1 MDGNPGQIRGEGTMA
16 AVWTLVRAR
25 LRARW
30 RSLLGLALLVGVAS
44 GAVMAAAI
52 GARRTDTAYARLLEA
67 TLADHVEVEVGGS
80 EDPGFMDRVG
90 RLPQVT
96 ELGLESIALL
106 APAMPGDPREYSW
119 GDTRLL
125 SMISVD
131 GRVGRT
137 VNRPLVVAGRR
148 PEPDRADE
156 VAISESLARRWGLGP
171 GGTLRLRAAT
181 PGQVESLLA
190 GEQVVPAGPALALR
204 VAAVQRLPD
213 DVAIGAQASEGFVS
227 LTPAFHRAYRGR
239 VAIFP
244 PAARV
249 RLEGGQADVPTFAA
263 ATRRLAGGNAE
274 ISLIPRADLTR
285 LVEEA
290 TRVQAVALVL
300 FAALAAVAALVV
312 VGQSL
317 TRELSLAST
326 GQETVRAL
334 GASRGLLLAAAMLPI
349 ALVGAAGAV
358 AGAGIAV
365 LASPLMP
372 MGLALRAE
380 PDPGFSVHLAGVAL
394 GMVATLVLVAGRVAV
409 PAWRLAAQ
417 RPHRPDAG
425 PAASGPTLADRA
437 ARAGLAPS
445 SVAGLRMALEQG
457 RGPRAVPVRTSL
469 VGVTAGIVALTA
481 AVTFGASLDRLLGT
495 PRLYGWN
502 FDAVAGDWRPDDPA
516 THRPPWLAAN
526 PQVGAYSAV
535 WFSDV
540 RVDGTVVA
548 AAGFDTARGRVF
560 PTLVEGREPSGP
572 DEVVLGAVT
581 LRRLGLRLGQTV
593 RVEAGRPAAMRVVG
607 RSALVHIDSE
617 TAGDGAILTIEGLR
631 RLEPARGSGY
641 GVFYVRYAPGAD
653 PEAAHQS
660 LRRLPSGAVQVIGLP
675 RPPPNVE
682 NLGRVG
688 GLPSVLAGLLALL
701 AASALAHLLVTSVR
715 RRRRDLA
722 ILKSLGFVRGQVS
735 AAVAWQATTVA
746 VLALAVG
753 LPLGVA
759 LGRWTWSLLVDRM
772 GLGAEPVTPGLAL
785 LAAVAGTVVVANL
798 VAAWPGRLAARTRPA
813 VALRSE

>member
-1 MDGNPGQIRGEGTMA
+1 MA
-16 AVWTLVRAR
+16 AVWTLARAR

-52 GARRTDTAYARLLEA
+52 GARRTDTAHARLLEA
-67 TLADHVEVEVGGS
+67 TLADDVEVEFGGS
-80 EDPGFMDRVG
+80 DDPGFADRLG
-90 RLPQVT
+90 QLPEVA
-96 ELGLESIALL
+96 ELGLESVAIL
-106 APAMPGDPREYSW
+106 APAMPGDPREYRW
-119 GDTRLL
+119 GTRLITV
-125 SMISVD
+125 MSVD

-137 VNRPLVVAGRR
+137 VNRPLIIAGRR
-148 PEPDRADE
+148 PDPDRADE
-156 VAISESLARRWGLGP
+156 VGISESLARRWGLRP
-171 GGTLRLRAAT
+171 GGTLRLRAAA
-181 PGQVESLLA
+181 PEQVVSLLT
-190 GEQVVPAGPALALR
+190 GQEVVPAGPALALR
-204 VAAVQRLPD
+204 VAAVQRLPE
-213 DVAIGAQASEGFVS
+213 DVGIGTQAAEGFIS
-227 LTPAFHRAYRGR
+227 LTPAFYRTYRDR
-239 VAIFP
+239 VANLGLQ
-244 PAARV
+244 ARV
-249 RLEGGQADVPTFAA
+249 HLEGGQADVAAFAA

-274 ISLIPRADLTR
+274 IFVSPRADLTR
-285 LVEEA
+285 LVEEG

-317 TRELSLAST
+317 ARELSLVST

-334 GASRGLLLAAAMLPI
+334 GASRGQLLAATMLPI

-380 PDPGFSVHLAGVAL
+380 PDPGFSMHLAGIAL
-394 GMVATLVLVAGRVAV
+394 GTVATLVLVAGRVAV
-409 PAWRLAAQ
+409 PAWRLAGQ
-417 RPHRPDAG
+417 RPYRPDVTG
-425 PAASGPTLADRA
+425 PAAGSTLADRA
-437 ARAGLAPS
+437 ARAGLPPS
-445 SVAGLRMALEQG
+445 SVTGLRMALEQG
-457 RGPRAVPVRTSL
+457 RGQQAVPVRTSL
-469 VGVTAGIVALTA
+469 VGITAGIIALTA

-502 FDAVAGDWRPDDPA
+502 FDAVAGDWQLDDPA

-526 PQVGAYSAV
+526 PHVGAYSAV
-535 WFSDV
+535 WLSDV
-540 RVDGTVVA
+540 RVDGTLVGA
-548 AAGFDTARGRVF
+548 ASFDTTGGRVF

-572 DEVVLGAVT
+572 DEVVLGATT

-607 RSALVHIDSE
+607 RSALVTTDTE
-617 TAGDGAILTIEGLR
+617 NAGEGAILTLEGLR
-631 RLEPARGSGY
+631 RLEPDRGSGY
-641 GVFYVRYAPGAD
+641 GVFHVRYAPGAD
-653 PEAAHQS
+653 PEAAQQS
-660 LRRLPSGAVQVIGLP
+660 LRELPRGTVQVVQLP
-675 RPPPNVE
+675 RPPPEVE

-688 GLPSVLAGLLALL
+688 SLPNVLAGLLALL
-701 AASALAHLLVTSVR
+701 AAAALAHLLVTSVR

-746 VLALAVG
+746 LLALAVG

-759 LGRWTWSLLVDRM
+759 LGRWTWSLLIDRI
-772 GLGAEPVTPGLAL
+772 GLGAEPVTPGAAL
-785 LAAVAGTVVVANL
+785 LAGVAGTVLVANL
-798 VAAWPGRLAARTRPA
+798 VAAWPGRVAARTRPA

>member
-1 MDGNPGQIRGEGTMA
+1 MA
-16 AVWTLVRAR
+16 AVWTLARAR

-52 GARRTDTAYARLLEA
+52 GARRTDTAHARLLEA
-67 TLADHVEVEVGGS
+67 TLADDVEVEVGGFD
-80 EDPGFMDRVG
+80 DPGFLDRVG
-90 RLPQVT
+90 RLPQVA
-96 ELGLESIALL
+96 ELGLESIVLL

-119 GDTRLL
+119 GTRVI
-125 SMISVD
+125 SMSSVD

-148 PEPDRADE
+148 PDPDRADE
-156 VAISESLARRWGLGP
+156 VGISESLARRWGLRP
-171 GGTLRLRAAT
+171 GGTLRLRAAA
-181 PGQVESLLA
+181 PKQVPSLLA
-190 GEQVVPAGPALALR
+190 GEEAVPAGPALALR

-213 DVAIGAQASEGFVS
+213 DVTIGTQEAEGFVS
-227 LTPAFHRAYRGR
+227 LTPAFHRAYRGK

-249 RLEGGQADVPTFAA
+249 RLERGQADVAAFAA
-263 ATRRLAGGNAE
+263 ATRRLAGANAE
-274 ISLIPRADLTR
+274 VSVSPRADLTR
-285 LVEEA
+285 LVEEG
-290 TRVQAVALVL
+290 TQVQAVALVL

-317 TRELSLAST
+317 ARELLLAST
-326 GQETVRAL
+326 DQETVRAL
-334 GASRGLLLAAAMLPI
+334 GASRGQLLTAAMLPI
-349 ALVGAAGAV
+349 ALVGTAGAL

-394 GMVATLVLVAGRVAV
+394 GTVATLVLVAGRVAV
-409 PAWRLAAQ
+409 PAWRLAGQ
-417 RPHRPDAG
+417 RPYRPDATG
-425 PAASGPTLADRA
+425 PAASSSTLADRA
-437 ARAGLAPS
+437 ARAGLPPS

-469 VGVTAGIVALTA
+469 VGITAGIIALTA
-481 AVTFGASLDRLLGT
+481 AVTFAASLDRLLGT

-502 FDAVAGDWRPDDPA
+502 FDAVAGDWQLDDPA
-516 THRPPWLAAN
+516 TRRPSWLTAN
-526 PQVGAYSAV
+526 PYVGAYSAV
-535 WFSDV
+535 WFSGV
-540 RVDGTVVA
+540 QVDGTAVA
-548 AAGFDTARGRVF
+548 AASFDTAGGRVF
-560 PTLVEGREPSGP
+560 PTLIEGREPTGP
-572 DEVVLGAVT
+572 DEVVLGATT

-607 RSALVHIDSE
+607 RSALVTTDSE
-617 TAGDGAILTIEGLR
+617 IPGEGVILTIEGLR
-631 RLEPARGSGY
+631 RLEPDRGSGY
-641 GVFYVRYAPGAD
+641 GMFHVRYSPGAD
-653 PEAAHQS
+653 PVAAEQS
-660 LRRLPSGAVQVIGLP
+660 LRRLPSGTVQEIGLP
-675 RPPPNVE
+675 RPPPAVE

-688 GLPSVLAGLLALL
+688 DLPNVLAGLLALL

-722 ILKSLGFVRGQVS
+722 ILQSLGFVRGQVS

-746 VLALAVG
+746 LLALAVG

-759 LGRWTWSLLVDRM
+759 LGRWTWSLLVDRI
-772 GLGAEPVTPGLAL
+772 GLGAGPVTPGTAILAG
-785 LAAVAGTVVVANL
+785 VAGTVLVANL
-798 VAAWPGRLAARTRPA
+798 VAAWPGRVAARTRPA

>member
-1 MDGNPGQIRGEGTMA
+1 MA
-16 AVWTLVRAR
+16 AVWTLARAR

-52 GARRTDTAYARLLEA
+52 GARRTDTAHARLLEA
-67 TLADHVEVEVGGS
+67 TLADDVEVEFGGS
-80 EDPGFMDRVG
+80 DDPGFADRLG
-90 RLPQVT
+90 QLPEVA
-96 ELGLESIALL
+96 ELGLESVAIL
-106 APAMPGDPREYSW
+106 APAMPGDPREYRW
-119 GDTRLL
+119 GTRLITV
-125 SMISVD
+125 MSVD

-137 VNRPLVVAGRR
+137 INRPLIIAGRR
-148 PEPDRADE
+148 PDPDRADE
-156 VAISESLARRWGLGP
+156 VGISESLARRWGLRP
-171 GGTLRLRAAT
+171 GGTLRLRAAA
-181 PGQVESLLA
+181 PEQVVSLLA
-190 GEQVVPAGPALALR
+190 GEEVVPAGPALALR

-213 DVAIGAQASEGFVS
+213 DVGIGTQAAEGFIS
-227 LTPAFHRAYRGR
+227 LTPAFYRTYRDR
-239 VAIFP
+239 VANLGFQ
-244 PAARV
+244 ARV
-249 RLEGGQADVPTFAA
+249 HLEGGQADVAAFAA
-263 ATRRLAGGNAE
+263 ATRRLAGSNAE
-274 ISLIPRADLTR
+274 IFVSPRADLTR
-285 LVEEA
+285 LVEEG

-317 TRELSLAST
+317 ARELSLVST

-334 GASRGLLLAAAMLPI
+334 GASRGQLLAAAMLPI
-349 ALVGAAGAV
+349 ALVGAAGAL

-380 PDPGFSVHLAGVAL
+380 PDPGFSMHLAGIAL
-394 GMVATLVLVAGRVAV
+394 GTVVTLVLVAGRVAV
-409 PAWRLAAQ
+409 PAWRLAGQ
-417 RPHRPDAG
+417 RPYRPEVTG
-425 PAASGPTLADRA
+425 PAAGSTLPDRA
-437 ARAGLAPS
+437 ARAGLPPS

-457 RGPRAVPVRTSL
+457 RGQQAVPVRTSL
-469 VGVTAGIVALTA
+469 VGITAGIIALTA

-502 FDAVAGDWRPDDPA
+502 FDAVAGDWQLDDPA
-516 THRPPWLAAN
+516 THRPPWLVAN
-526 PQVGAYSAV
+526 QHVGAYSAV

-540 RVDGTVVA
+540 RVEGTLVGA
-548 AAGFDTARGRVF
+548 ASFDTAGGRVF
-560 PTLVEGREPSGP
+560 PTLVEGREPTGP
-572 DEVVLGAVT
+572 DEVVLGATT

-607 RSALVHIDSE
+607 RSALVTPDSE
-617 TAGDGAILTIEGLR
+617 ISGAGAILTIEGLR
-631 RLEPARGSGY
+631 RLEADRGTGY
-641 GVFYVRYAPGAD
+641 GSFYVRYAPGAD
-653 PEAAHQS
+653 PEAAQQS
-660 LRRLPSGAVQVIGLP
+660 LRRLPRGTVQVVQLP
-675 RPPPNVE
+675 RPPPEVE

-688 GLPSVLAGLLALL
+688 GLPNVLAGLLAVL
-701 AASALAHLLVTSVR
+701 AAAALAHLLVTSVR

-746 VLALAVG
+746 LLALAVG

-759 LGRWTWSLLVDRM
+759 LGRWTWSLLIDRI
-772 GLGAEPVTPGLAL
+772 GLGAEPVTPGAAL
-785 LAAVAGTVVVANL
+785 LAGVAGTVLVANL
-798 VAAWPGRLAARTRPA
+798 VAAWPGRVAARTRPA

>member
-1 MDGNPGQIRGEGTMA
+1 MA
-16 AVWTLVRAR
+16 AVWMLARAR

-67 TLADHVEVEVGGS
+67 TRADDVEVEVGGFD
-80 EDPGFMDRVG
+80 DPGFVDRLG

-119 GDTRLL
+119 GTRLL
-125 SMISVD
+125 SIISVD
-131 GRVGRT
+131 GRVGRS
-137 VNRPLVVAGRR
+137 VNRPLIISGRR
-148 PEPDRADE
+148 PDPDRADE
-156 VAISESLARRWGLGP
+156 VGISESLARRWGLRP

-181 PGQVESLLA
+181 PEQVSSLLT

-204 VAAVQRLPD
+204 VTAVQRLPD
-213 DVAIGAQASEGFVS
+213 DVAIGTRAAEGFIS
-227 LTPAFHRAYRGR
+227 LTPAFYRAHRDK
-239 VAIFP
+239 VAVFP

-249 RLEGGQADVPTFAA
+249 RLERGQADVAAFAT
-263 ATRRLAGGNAE
+263 ATRRLARNNPE
-274 ISLIPRADLTR
+274 IFVTPRADLTR

-290 TRVQAVALVL
+290 TRVQAAALVL

-312 VGQSL
+312 VGQSM

-334 GASRGLLLAAAMLPI
+334 GASRGQLLAAAMLPI
-349 ALVGAAGAV
+349 ALVGAAGAL

-380 PDPGFSVHLAGVAL
+380 PDPGFSVHLAGIAL
-394 GMVATLVLVAGRVAV
+394 GTVATLVLVAGRVAV
-409 PAWRLAAQ
+409 PGWRLAGQ
-417 RPHRPDAG
+417 RPYRPGATG
-425 PAASGPTLADRA
+425 PAGVGSTLADTA
-437 ARAGLAPS
+437 GRAGLPPS

-469 VGVTAGIVALTA
+469 VGITAGIIALTA

-502 FDAVAGDWRPDDPA
+502 FDAVAGDWQLDDPA

-526 PQVGAYSAV
+526 PHVGAYSAV

-540 RVDGTVVA
+540 RVDGTVVGA
-548 AAGFDTARGRVF
+548 ASFDTDGGRVF
-560 PTLVEGREPSGP
+560 PTLVEGREPTGP
-572 DEVVLGAVT
+572 DEVVLGATT

-607 RSALVHIDSE
+607 RSALVTTDSGTSGE
-617 TAGDGAILTIEGLR
+617 GAILTIEGLR
-631 RLEPARGSGY
+631 RLEPDRGTGY
-641 GVFYVRYAPGAD
+641 GSFYVRYAPGAD
-653 PEAAHQS
+653 PEAAGNS
-660 LRRLPSGAVQVIGLP
+660 LRRLPSGTVQVVQLP
-675 RPPPNVE
+675 RPTPEVE

-688 GLPSVLAGLLALL
+688 SLPNVLAGLLALL

-715 RRRRDLA
+715 RRRHDLA

-759 LGRWTWSLLVDRM
+759 LGRWTWSLLIDRI
-772 GLGAEPVTPGLAL
+772 GLGAEPMTPGTAL
-785 LAAVAGTVVVANL
+785 LAGVAGTILVANL
-798 VAAWPGRLAARTRPA
+798 VAAWPGRVAARTRPA

>member
-1 MDGNPGQIRGEGTMA
+1 MA
-16 AVWTLVRAR
+16 AVWTLARAR

-67 TLADHVEVEVGGS
+67 TRAEDVEVEVGGFD
-80 EDPGFMDRVG
+80 DPGFLDRVG

-96 ELGLESIALL
+96 ELGLESVALL
-106 APAMPGDPREYSW
+106 APAMPGDPPEYSLAS
-119 GDTRLL
+119 RFI
-125 SMISVD
+125 SYVSVD

-148 PEPDRADE
+148 PDPDRADE
-156 VAISESLARRWGLGP
+156 VGISESLARRWGLRP
-171 GGTLRLRAAT
+171 GGTLRLRAAAVR
-181 PGQVESLLA
+181 QVPSLLA
-190 GEQVVPAGPALALR
+190 GEEVVPAGTALALR
-204 VAAVQRLPD
+204 VAAVQRLLD
-213 DVAIGAQASEGFVS
+213 DVAIGSRAAEGFIS
-227 LTPAFHRAYRGR
+227 LTPAFYRAYRDR
-239 VAIFP
+239 VASFP

-249 RLEGGQADVPTFAA
+249 RLERGQADVAAFAA

-274 ISLIPRADLTR
+274 VSVIPRADLTR

-290 TRVQAVALVL
+290 TQVQAVALVL

-317 TRELSLAST
+317 ARELSLAST

-349 ALVGAAGAV
+349 VLVGAAGAV

-394 GMVATLVLVAGRVAV
+394 GMVATLALVAGRVAV
-409 PAWRLAAQ
+409 PAWRLAGQ
-417 RPHRPDAG
+417 RPFRPDATG
-425 PAASGPTLADRA
+425 PAGAGSTLAD
-437 ARAGLAPS
+437 
-445 SVAGLRMALEQG
+445 
-457 RGPRAVPVRTSL
+457 T
-469 VGVTAGIVALTA
+469 
-481 AVTFGASLDRLLGT
+481 
-495 PRLYGWN
+495 
-502 FDAVAGDWRPDDPA
+502 
-516 THRPPWLAAN
+516 
-526 PQVGAYSAV
+526 
-535 WFSDV
+535 
-540 RVDGTVVA
+540 
-548 AAGFDTARGRVF
+548 
-560 PTLVEGREPSGP
+560 
-572 DEVVLGAVT
+572 
-581 LRRLGLRLGQTV
+581 
-593 RVEAGRPAAMRVVG
+593 AAMRVVG
-607 RSALVHIDSE
+607 RSALVNADSE
-617 TAGDGAILTIEGLR
+617 GAGDGAILTIEGLR

-641 GVFYVRYAPGAD
+641 GVFYVRHAPGAD

-660 LRRLPSGAVQVIGLP
+660 LRRLPSGTVQVIGLP
-675 RPPPNVE
+675 RPPSNVE
-682 NLGRVG
+682 NLERVG
-688 GLPSVLAGLLALL
+688 GLPNVLAGLLALL
-701 AASALAHLLVTSVR
+701 AAAALAHLLVTSVR

-759 LGRWTWSLLVDRM
+759 LGRWTWSLLIDRV
-772 GLGAEPVTPGLAL
+772 GLGAEPATPGLTL
-785 LAAVAGTVVVANL
+785 LAGVAGTVLVANL
-798 VAAWPGRLAARTRPA
+798 VAAWPGRVAARTSPA